1 MPVLNLLRGK
11 ETDGSKRVFNSYFQ
25 MILVVFQISMA
36 GGMKGS
42 WEVVEKK
49 DKKHLERCLRTV
61 FNPVKMGPDSLLDH

>member
-36 GGMKGS
+36 GGMKGI
-42 WEVVEKK
+42 WEVVEKE
-49 DKKHLERCLRTV
+49 DKRHLE
-61 FNPVKMGPDSLLDH
+61 